1 MCKPQHLAMMER
13 LCGVFPPQLS
23 RRARKEA
30 RDFFTKDGKLLWPEL
45 AGGASGA
52 SLSTWLSRY
61 SLLLHAS
68 ACVCLNASHQVQHL
82 LFHANACVFEYVQ
95 IFTRTHARTRTHV
108 CVYAGRRRRSPDGR
122 AVAEAKDQVRNTQD
136 MCERHV

>member
-61 SLLLHAS
+61 SLLLHATACVWLNTCTHTLTHLLLHAS
-68 ACVCLNASHQVQHL
+68 ACECLNTYIYSH
-82 LFHANACVFEYVQ
+82 A
-95 IFTRTHARTRTHV
+95 RTHARTRTL
-108 CVYAGRRRRSPDGR
+108 CVGRE
-122 AVAEAKDQVRNTQD
+122 AEAKP
-136 MCERHV
+136 

>member
-68 ACVCLNASHQVQHL
+68 ACECLNNTYIHT
-82 LFHANACVFEYVQ
+82 HA
-95 IFTRTHARTRTHV
+95 RTHARAH
-108 CVYAGRRRRSPDGR
+108 CVLAGRRRRSPDGR
-122 AVAEAKDQVRNTQD
+122 AVAEAKDQVRDT
-136 MCERHV
+136 